1 MLCHDNK
8 TFYFLLERNPSITS
22 SAQKVVLKPGQ
33 GLNEWCKAYSHSEAE
48 ITWYL
53 DDQQVHD
60 GYGYTITSSLPSEAK
75 QSTLKADTMDVRK
88 SGQYKCVACNIGNC
102 TSEVIHVYIEGEYR
116 VLRTNSSPLFPLA
129 CLQSDEESFSF
140 NVGNSIFNF
149 SSSFT

>member
-1 MLCHDNK
+1 LGRIRCCINIVWTFSVNHDCSSRQGASEVLYHDNK
-8 TFYFLLERNPSITS
+8 SFYFLSERNPSITS
-22 SAQKVVLKPGQ
+22 SAQKVVLKSGQ

-116 VLRTNSSPLFPLA
+116 VLRTN
-129 CLQSDEESFSF
+129 
-140 NVGNSIFNF
+140 
-149 SSSFT
+149 